1 MGSPFLDD
9 VPVDDI
15 AVSQLPYF
23 FFVFLTLLLRSNYI
37 FLILF
42 LCHVSIYTLIFIN
55 IIRTNKFS
63 MPGWVGILLFFFGEY
78 SDTFSSASLPHL
90 VSCITLI
97 MA

>member
-42 LCHVSIYTLIFIN
+42 LCYVSIYTLIFIN

-63 MPGWVGILLFFFGEY
+63 MPGWVGILLFF
-78 SDTFSSASLPHL
+78 L
-90 VSCITLI
+90 VSIVTLFLLLVYPTWFLVSL
-97 MA
+97 